1 MPRAVASWGVPCR
14 HSPHRR
20 RLAIAADG
28 RRGLHCHRLC
38 MVVDLLVAADIRIE
52 LDSQESLMRH
62 FLALALTPP
71 LLAPRMMQP
80 AAKARLIAP
89 ACIAH
94 ALASRLPSAGIGAIP
109 LSVIAAPADALLAL
123 TTRAIEHSVAGDD
136 RTASSL
142 PKAGQWRPI
151 ASLSLM
157 GHALSTIGADSPKA
171 RGCTLGPSPFAQPGR
186 TTAPA
191 VRMHTRP
198 VVSLEVERRNRIRST
213 KKMFR
218 NRTEI
223 PAKDSGCSSRCSP
236 DWRGFYQPFT
246 DPQGRCVGRERD
258 PEREPV
264 GRRSGCC
271 QGVYREGAAAS
282 TTADS
287 CLTDRPAE
295 AERRN

>member
-1 MPRAVASWGVPCR
+1 MPRGVAAWSVPCR

-38 MVVDLLVAADIRIE
+38 MVVDLLVAADIRIARA
-52 LDSQESLMRH
+52 SQESLMRH

-136 RTASSL
+136 RTGSSL
-142 PKAGQWRPI
+142 PKAGQLQPI

-157 GHALSTIGADSPKA
+157 GQALSDDRRRLPEGS
-171 RGCTLGPSPFAQPGR
+171 
-186 TTAPA
+186 
-191 VRMHTRP
+191 RMHPRAFTFCTARPYYRTRSAHAHAP
-198 VVSLEVERRNRIRST
+198 RRVARSRAKKPNQIYEEDVSKPNGNSGER
-213 KKMFR
+213 FR
-218 NRTEI
+218 LLVALFTGLARFLPTVHTE
-223 PAKDSGCSSRCSP
+223 KSP
-236 DWRGFYQPFT
+236 EGQ
-246 DPQGRCVGRERD
+246 
-258 PEREPV
+258 
-264 GRRSGCC
+264 C
-271 QGVYREGAAAS
+271 Q
-282 TTADS
+282 
-287 CLTDRPAE
+287 
-295 AERRN
+295 